1 MDKAKDTERELD
13 REAGIL
19 VNQLRITLGSLGVKL
34 PSLGRDFGMPPLI
47 VLGNCNLA
55 TARALLDVLR
65 EVPERRP
72 AGLGAVAR
80 AAE

>member
-1 MDKAKDTERELD
+1 MNTAKDRERELD

-19 VNQLRITLGSLGVKL
+19 VNQLRITLASLGIKL
-34 PSLGRDFGMPPLI
+34 PSLGRDFGMSPLI

-55 TARALLDVLR
+55 TAHALLDALR
-65 EVPERRP
+65 EVPAQP
-72 AGLGAVAR
+72 VSLGAVAQ